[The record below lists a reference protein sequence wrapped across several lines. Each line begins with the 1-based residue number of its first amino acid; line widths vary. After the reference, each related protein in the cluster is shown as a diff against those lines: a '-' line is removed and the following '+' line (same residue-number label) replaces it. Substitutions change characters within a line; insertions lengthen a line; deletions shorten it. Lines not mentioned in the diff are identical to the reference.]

1 MEVRIVSNSELLKK
15 LNNLAE
21 PLFKNG
27 VLDIHQVIVID
38 SNGARIV
45 REEEF
50 KPFAEIGD

>member
-1 MEVRIVSNSELLKK
+1 MSNSELLKK